1 MVRVSTPVKA
11 VLNDPELS
19 LARAPFREG
28 VVIKRSS
35 YDSGEYPEHLR
46 QFAIQS
52 GECAGLT
59 GTEVYNGTEIP
70 ATAACVA
77 RKA

>member
-11 VLNDPELS
+11 VLNDPELT

-28 VVIKRSS
+28 VVIKRAS
-35 YDSGEYPEHLR
+35 YNKGEYPEHLR
-46 QFAIQS
+46 QYAIS
-52 GECAGLT
+52 AGECAGRT

-77 RKA
+77 RNA